1 MTMDE
6 WNKDNKRTIDVDPR
20 DIKYV
25 DHPEKNEVRPGQGG
39 QPGQPGQGGQP
50 GQPGQPGGVLPQTA
64 NSSLAP
70 LSLFFGIASIVLG
83 LFLGGAPWVGV
94 LSGTAAI
101 VSAAVDKKRKN
112 VAGKKMSTAGLVCG
126 IIGVCVSIFV
136 GIVLW
141 FIVKAIQLWGTTF

>member
-1 MTMDE
+1 MDE

-25 DHPEKNEVRPGQGG
+25 DHPEKNEVR
-39 QPGQPGQGGQP
+39 PGQGGQP

-126 IIGVCVSIFV
+126 IIGICVSIFV

>member
-1 MTMDE
+1 MDE

-50 GQPGQPGGVLPQTA
+50 GGGLPQTA

>member
-50 GQPGQPGGVLPQTA
+50 GGGLPQTA

>member
-39 QPGQPGQGGQP
+39 QPGE
-50 GQPGQPGGVLPQTA
+50 PGQPGGLSAQTA

-94 LSGTAAI
+94 LSGVAAI

>member
-25 DHPEKNEVRPGQGG
+25 DHPEKNEVR
-39 QPGQPGQGGQP
+39 PGQGGQP

-126 IIGVCVSIFV
+126 IIGICVSIFV